1 MAVFDW
7 NHDGKK
13 DIQDD
18 FLEHNIYNSSGG
30 GGGKPEGPW
39 VYYLYIFF
47 MFILPALMSSC
58 YH

>member
-30 GGGKPEGPW
+30 GKPKGPW